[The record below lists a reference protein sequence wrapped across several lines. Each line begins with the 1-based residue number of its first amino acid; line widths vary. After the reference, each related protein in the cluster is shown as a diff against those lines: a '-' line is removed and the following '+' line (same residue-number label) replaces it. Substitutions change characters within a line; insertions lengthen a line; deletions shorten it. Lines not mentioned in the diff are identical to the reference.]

1 LKTLS
6 ALVDDELI
14 HEEILSHRHLTGINE
29 YPVLGFLSENFPYM
43 LLDILRIENEPLIY
57 RNSVLD
63 CVEKFVNESG
73 NSDLISSSYHA
84 ESGVT
89 ISYSINQRGRTFLG
103 VVQRGSYRR
112 DERLNIFEQ
121 SRVDYE
127 NETLHFDTERQEF
140 FYSPVNLPFQ
150 VEIENARWTC
160 FCKTRDSNKLA
171 GRIYQ
176 YPELGHI
183 LNQGFRDLAS
193 AARTNDQWIKEIA
206 RQNPRCRGFLLY
218 EYQFISDADD
228 GFLGCGIPTIGVE
241 REAPSPYIRFIHIK
255 NESSKSIKL
264 EYLQIRCLKNYPY
277 HLTDVTNRSKVLE
290 DGEIINEEVNIALL
304 PGQDLLVPIEFGFD
318 TKSHLKYTAGLEDN
332 TSPEWAINALEILI
346 AKPVSKVTIDS
357 IDRSEY
363 LNSSRQINQLYLAD
377 WIYISHDFISQAK
390 SIADLKSSSPRRFA
404 VGTFFDIESIRFDGK
419 ELYISSPNDN
429 PKVSISTYFQYG
441 SCPYLM
447 TFNSRKGYWVEQ
459 GTILYGRQNENMKAR
474 EIYAIAD
481 EVSKIKIEERDNEIT
496 FLSSVNLIYVDQI
509 SESQHL
515 IECITSNLPRN
526 SKGYYLLHEGEFLE
540 VDVRSLLPT
549 TATRIQL
556 EVSGYY
562 EILNS

>member
-1 LKTLS
+1 
-6 ALVDDELI
+6 
-14 HEEILSHRHLTGINE
+14 
-29 YPVLGFLSENFPYM
+29 
-43 LLDILRIENEPLIY
+43 
-57 RNSVLD
+57 
-63 CVEKFVNESG
+63 
-73 NSDLISSSYHA
+73 
-84 ESGVT
+84 
-89 ISYSINQRGRTFLG
+89 
-103 VVQRGSYRR
+103 
-112 DERLNIFEQ
+112 
-121 SRVDYE
+121 
-127 NETLHFDTERQEF
+127 
-140 FYSPVNLPFQ
+140 
-150 VEIENARWTC
+150 
-160 FCKTRDSNKLA
+160 
-171 GRIYQ
+171 
-176 YPELGHI
+176 
-183 LNQGFRDLAS
+183 
-193 AARTNDQWIKEIA
+193 
-206 RQNPRCRGFLLY
+206 
-218 EYQFISDADD
+218 
-228 GFLGCGIPTIGVE
+228 
-241 REAPSPYIRFIHIK
+241 
-255 NESSKSIKL
+255 
-264 EYLQIRCLKNYPY
+264 
-277 HLTDVTNRSKVLE
+277 
-290 DGEIINEEVNIALL
+290 
-304 PGQDLLVPIEFGFD
+304 
-318 TKSHLKYTAGLEDN
+318 
-332 TSPEWAINALEILI
+332 LI